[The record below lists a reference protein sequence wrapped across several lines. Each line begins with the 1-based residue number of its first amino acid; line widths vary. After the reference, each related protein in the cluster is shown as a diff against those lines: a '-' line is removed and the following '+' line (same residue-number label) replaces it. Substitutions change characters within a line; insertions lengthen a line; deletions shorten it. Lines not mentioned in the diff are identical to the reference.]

1 MIVGC
6 SQPSIQSVQI
16 QPSEK
21 TPSRVL
27 FSDDSLSA
35 VIIVGDDLSQVD
47 ELRSIASTPVSIN
60 FLIDALFPEIHD
72 STKLMYSNEITEH
85 VGPEMRMRKL
95 NKISY
100 DAGLSLSFAIDT
112 ALAFTFLRDKIKSI
126 ISEKYVHHLFNTN
139 PLPPS
144 FDKIMPSEKLILPID
159 SLNFPTRASRLPN
172 APRSYR
178 SGTHRGIDFF
188 SNWGTPVR
196 SVADGI
202 VIRSDRFYEE
212 VAPEFRKEMLR
223 RAAAIKRTPSDIFNE
238 LLLGQAVIIDHG
250 FSLFEG
256 YRTISIYAHLS
267 AISENVLPGYSIKK
281 GEFFARSGNSGTEPS
296 TLGTR
301 RESHLHWELILQ
313 DSNGEYYFGQNLA
326 YDELINALNNLFD
339 N

>member
-1 MIVGC
+1 
-6 SQPSIQSVQI
+6 
-16 QPSEK
+16 
-21 TPSRVL
+21 
-27 FSDDSLSA
+27 
-35 VIIVGDDLSQVD
+35 
-47 ELRSIASTPVSIN
+47 
-60 FLIDALFPEIHD
+60 
-72 STKLMYSNEITEH
+72 MYSNELAEH

-100 DAGLSLSFAIDT
+100 NAGLSLSFAIDT

-126 ISEKYVHHLFNTN
+126 TSEKYVHHLFNTN

-267 AISENVLPGYSIKK
+267 AINENVLPGYSIKK